1 MIRSRN
7 EIPLTS
13 RAANYTLV
21 LVMLSRETTD
31 DVAVSFLQPRTRTR
45 DDPRTFNRSTIPI
58 LYPDLRHVLPFLLLL
73 LLLFFSLFNQ
83 PQNSQDFISRL
94 SWPAIPLEI
103 AAISRANEPLCK
115 QSPRV
120 STLYFNRL
128 LSFHSKRQNQ
138 DPLIPRAPSR
148 SLLPPDSNGIIKIL
162 TWRRNDFKLLF
173 FSFQ

>member
-21 LVMLSRETTD
+21 LVMLSRETTN

-73 LLLFFSLFNQ
+73 LLFFPLFNQ

-94 SWPAIPLEI
+94 PWPAIPLEI

-148 SLLPPDSNGIIKIL
+148 SLPSPDSNGIIKIL
-162 TWRRNDFKLLF
+162 TWRRDDFKLLF